1 MLATVLQDLRYA
13 ARTFRQSPGFLATAV
28 VSLALGIG
36 LSTTLF
42 TVVDSVLWRPLPVA
56 DPEQLVNVFSSLQE
70 NPGWATHSVPDYRDL
85 AEQNAVFSGLAGH
98 SLMMA
103 AVTRDGAPQ
112 MTLGEVVTGNY
123 FDVMGVRPLLGRL
136 LSPADDAPGALPV
149 VVLSARTWSGW
160 FGSDP
165 RVIGQTLK
173 VRGAPYTVVGVAPE
187 RFTGLMPGVACQLWV
202 ASSRLEDIDPV
213 GHIDNVGPAS
223 TAPLIEQRGF
233 RWMQL
238 KGRLKAGVTLAEARA
253 NLEVLTAGLAAQ
265 YPDTNEDR
273 TVRLL
278 LTEDVRIQ
286 PEADR
291 PLRAGGIGLLV
302 VVSLVLLVASAN
314 VANMLLARASG
325 RRREVGMRLALGAGR
340 GRLLRQLLTESLLLA
355 LIGAAVGLA
364 LAWLAT
370 SILRSTP
377 LPLPIQ
383 LDPSFGLDLRVFFFA
398 FGIALAC
405 GLIFGLAPAREASR
419 PSLLTSLK
427 NEASESERRLRFGL
441 KDLLVIGQV
450 TVTLILLVGA
460 GLLTKSLA
468 TSLEA
473 KLGMDTEKVAVAT
486 FSLDTVRYSREQ
498 ALAFHRD
505 LLERLRTRPEIA
517 AASYATRVPLG
528 LNTHVNSVFLDDRP
542 GPTGEPEELAVDVT
556 AASPGYLETLG
567 IPLVAGRDFASTDV
581 AGAPRVAIV
590 NQAFVNA
597 YWPGQNAL
605 GKRFKTTLDGPSHE
619 VIGVTADYKVR
630 TVGEKPR
637 PFVHFAA
644 FQRNP
649 AAGTLMVRTRGEVG
663 TLPALIAR
671 EIAALTP
678 DLPLLENR
686 TFDDMV
692 GSTLLPARLGS
703 AVLGILGLLA
713 LGLAAVGLYGVIAY
727 SVARRTQEIGIR
739 MAIGAEPGN
748 VLKLVLRQGL
758 RLVTI
763 GLSIGLAAALLVA
776 RLLAGV
782 FYGLSSFE
790 PGTFALAAGLLLL
803 VATIAN
809 LLPARRAARLDPLV
823 ALRRG

>member
-28 VSLALGIG
+28 ASLALGIG

-42 TVVDSVLWRPLPVA
+42 TIVDAVLWRPLPVA
-56 DPEQLVNVFSSLQE
+56 DPERLVSVFSSQKE
-70 NPGWATHSVPDYRDL
+70 NPGWDTHSVLDTRDL
-85 AEQNAVFSGLAGH
+85 AAQSTVLTGLAGH

-112 MTLGEVVTGNY
+112 MAMGEVVTGNY
-123 FDVMGVRPLLGRL
+123 FDLMGVRPRLGRL
-136 LSPADDAPGALPV
+136 LSPADDVPGAAPV
-149 VVLSARTWSGW
+149 VVLSSRTWNSW
-160 FGSDP
+160 FGADP
-165 RVIGQTLK
+165 QVIGQSLK
-173 VRGAPYTVVGVAPE
+173 VRGVPYTVVGVAPE
-187 RFTGLMPGVACQLWV
+187 RYTGLMPGLVSQLWV
-202 ASSRLEDIDPV
+202 AASRLEDIDPV
-213 GHIDNVGPAS
+213 GHIDSVGMVPN
-223 TAPLIEQRGF
+223 APLLEQRGY
-233 RWMQL
+233 RWLQL
-238 KGRLKAGVTLAEARA
+238 KGRLKPGVTLAQAQA
-253 NLEVLTAGLAAQ
+253 NLEALAAGLAAQ

-278 LTEDVRIQ
+278 ATTDVRIV
-286 PEADR
+286 PDADR
-291 PLRAGGIGLLV
+291 PLRAAGIGLLV

-314 VANMLLARASG
+314 VANMLLARASN

-340 GRLLRQLLTESLLLA
+340 GRLLSQLLTESLFLA
-355 LIGAAVGLA
+355 GLGALAGLA
-364 LAWLAT
+364 LAWVAV
-370 SILRSTP
+370 SVLRATP

-383 LDPSFGLDLRVFFFA
+383 LEPSFGLNLRVFLFA
-398 FGIALAC
+398 FGIALGC
-405 GLIFGLAPAREASR
+405 GLVFGLAPAREASR
-419 PSLLTSLK
+419 PSLLAGLK
-427 NEASESERRLRFGL
+427 NEASDTERRLRFGL

-468 TSLEA
+468 SSLEA
-473 KLGMDTEKVAVAT
+473 ELGMDTPKVAVAT
-486 FSLDTVRYSREQ
+486 FSLDTVRYTREQ

-505 LLERLRTRPEIA
+505 LLDRLKARPEIA
-517 AASYATRVPLG
+517 AASFATRVPLG
-528 LNTHVNSVFLDDRP
+528 LNTHVNSVFLEDRP
-542 GPTGEPEELAVDVT
+542 GPTGEPEELSVDVT
-556 AASPGYLETLG
+556 AATPGYLDTLG
-567 IPLVAGRDFASTDV
+567 IPLVAGRDFTASDV
-581 AGAPRVAIV
+581 ADAPRVAIV
-590 NQAFVNA
+590 NQAFVDT

-605 GKRFKTTLDGPSHE
+605 GKRFRTTLSTPSYE
-619 VIGVTADYKVR
+619 VVGVTADYKIR

-649 AAGTLMVRTRGEVG
+649 AAGTLLVRTRGDVKA
-663 TLPALIAR
+663 LPATIER

-678 DLPLLENR
+678 DLPLIENR

-692 GSTLLPARLGS
+692 GSVLLPARLGS

-713 LGLAAVGLYGVIAY
+713 LALAAVGLYGVIAY

-739 MAIGAEPGN
+739 MAIGAEPAN
-748 VLKLVLRQGL
+748 VLNLVLRQGL
-758 RLVTI
+758 RLVGI
-763 GLSIGLAAALLVA
+763 GLAIGLAAALLVA
-776 RLLAGV
+776 RLLAGT
-782 FYGLSSFE
+782 FYGLSNFE
-790 PGTFALAAGLLLL
+790 PGTFALAAGLLVT